1 MKPSNLL
8 NIKTLHK
15 GWSDKDNV
23 MLHACFQLL
32 TDCVEKEELL
42 KLTDWAQN
50 EELISAKTE
59 IDELLNWWKNR
70 LKAEKDGLDWIW
82 DNGQYQ
88 KDTDMM
94 VRLVKIRKFLWI

>member
-1 MKPSNLL
+1 MRGKRRTIEINRS
-8 NIKTLHK
+8 
-15 GWSDKDNV
+15 
-23 MLHACFQLL
+23 
-32 TDCVEKEELL
+32 
-42 KLTDWAQN
+42 AQN